1 MAIDMKTKA
10 IKMALG
16 MLPKSLIDSVPDMIV
31 GAIKERID
39 AAAMFP
45 GERSFI
51 RIEQFYGE
59 LYIKI
64 CVTDG
69 YGMPVRTEQSVNA
82 KDFIKNLISMTDGS
96 KQ

>member
-16 MLPKSLIDSVPDMIV
+16 MLPKSLIDSVPEMIV
-31 GAIKERID
+31 GAIRERMD

-45 GERSFI
+45 GEKSVI
-51 RIEQFYGE
+51 MIDQIDGE
-59 LYIKI
+59 LYIKLD
-64 CVTDG
+64 VTDG
-69 YGMPVRTEQSVNA
+69 DGCHVRTDQFMKA
-82 KDFIKNLISMTDGS
+82 KDFIKHLISMTDGN